1 MIDYSR
7 HLSTARLLGRHIPCT
22 IVVPGVEAP
31 SSLPARCRDLP
42 AQTGRS
48 LCVAISI
55 GGWLEEGF
63 QGRRTTRSASPIV
76 NQIPHYHA
84 WRRYWRCC
92 RRNPCVCCRVAVL
105 PCCLVAVWVAKSQR
119 WWGASVPSPPWL
131 LPPFCSLLDQ
141 PHSPPPIGNNHYVHS
156 PPPTSARLSYSA
168 VQLARPRILTS
179 VAASGDVRQTDFSRN
194 RTARQR
200 TTGLL
205 VPNRLNSLYHD
216 HLGRRVRDQRGR
228 RPA

>member
-1 MIDYSR
+1 MIDYAR

-105 PCCLVAVWVAKSQR
+105 PCCLVASLPSGWRSPNDD
-119 WWGASVPSPPWL
+119 GAL
-131 LPPFCSLLDQ
+131 LFLPRLGCC
-141 PHSPPPIGNNHYVHS
+141 
-156 PPPTSARLSYSA
+156 RLSVLFSISLTHLHPSA
-168 VQLARPRILTS
+168 TTIVYTVHHLPQLACPILLS
-179 VAASGDVRQTDFSRN
+179 
-194 RTARQR
+194 
-200 TTGLL
+200 
-205 VPNRLNSLYHD
+205 SLHG
-216 HLGRRVRDQRGR
+216 HGF
-228 RPA
+228 